1 MPMGAD
7 PAALWKAAAILVATV
22 AALANLRRAGATA
35 NPTVFRLLTVGMLAV
50 AVVAVL
56 VI

>member
-1 MPMGAD
+1 MGAD

-22 AALANLRRAGATA
+22 AALANLRRAGATP

-56 VI
+56 AI

>member
-1 MPMGAD
+1 MTTPHSYVCCLNR
-7 PAALWKAAAILVATV
+7 P
-22 AALANLRRAGATA
+22 RRAGATA